1 MKKILIYALLALL
14 APASAMAD
22 EGMWLVNLFESSIY
36 PQMKKKGLKLKPGEI
51 YNERGTALSGAIV
64 AVDYGMG
71 TGSVISD
78 RGLVITNHHVAYGDI
93 HDLSTPENNY
103 LENGFW
109 AATEQDELP
118 VKGKTVMFLRRIA
131 DVTDEAMEMRDS
143 MIREGK
149 FGVFGTRKIY
159 GAIEKK
165 YGKDTPYEVSCA
177 SMWRGEKYLLFY
189 YEVYKDVR
197 LVGAPPEKIGAFG
210 GNQDN
215 WGWPQH
221 KGDFALYRVYGDK
234 DGKPAPYSKD
244 NVPIKPAKVL
254 DISTGGVH
262 EGDYTMV
269 LGFPGRTNRYM
280 SSFAVAEKQQVVNPV
295 VIRARHERM
304 EIIKKHMEADPKVRL
319 LYSDK
324 YFNLSNYADYATWE
338 NICLRR
344 YDVAGIREAEET
356 ELQRWIAETP
366 ERQTEYGRVLADL
379 KKGYAARAEAVR
391 RKNYFQ
397 EAWISPSDALM
408 TGFRVASMVN
418 RMRKEKIDS
427 VRVTDKAFAYALNL
441 TKKMYAAY
449 DPATD
454 QEIFAAMLKLF
465 TDNVPPQMWGDYLQ
479 QVYTRYDGN
488 AEAIADYAF
497 RNSACATLEKLC
509 EYFETPRT
517 ADQIMQ
523 DPLVALA
530 ASVST
535 MTFSDGVRN
544 AEEEAETDVD
554 KTESLYAKALYRMR
568 ESKGLPQ
575 YPDANSTMR
584 ITFGNVESISPY
596 DAVKYDFRTT
606 VDGYLEK
613 NDPKDFEFRVDDKMF
628 SLIRAKDWGRWGE
641 KGVLYT
647 DFITNNDITGGNS
660 GSPVLNGRGNLVGLA
675 FDGNRE
681 SMSGNIYFHPE
692 YARTV
697 CVDIRFV
704 LWIIDRYA
712 GASGLIEE
720 MRLMK

>member
-1 MKKILIYALLALL
+1 
-14 APASAMAD
+14 
-22 EGMWLVNLFESSIY
+22 
-36 PQMKKKGLKLKPGEI
+36 
-51 YNERGTALSGAIV
+51 
-64 AVDYGMG
+64 MG

-131 DVTDEAMEMRDS
+131 DVTDEAVEMRDS

-234 DGKPAPYSKD
+234 DGKPVPYSKD

-379 KKGYAARAEAVR
+379 KKRVCGPCGGRPPEKTTSRRPGSARA
-391 RKNYFQ
+391 
-397 EAWISPSDALM
+397 
-408 TGFRVASMVN
+408 
-418 RMRKEKIDS
+418 
-427 VRVTDKAFAYALNL
+427 
-441 TKKMYAAY
+441 
-449 DPATD
+449 
-454 QEIFAAMLKLF
+454 
-465 TDNVPPQMWGDYLQ
+465 
-479 QVYTRYDGN
+479 TR
-488 AEAIADYAF
+488 
-497 RNSACATLEKLC
+497 
-509 EYFETPRT
+509 
-517 ADQIMQ
+517 
-523 DPLVALA
+523 
-530 ASVST
+530 
-535 MTFSDGVRN
+535 
-544 AEEEAETDVD
+544 
-554 KTESLYAKALYRMR
+554 
-568 ESKGLPQ
+568 
-575 YPDANSTMR
+575 
-584 ITFGNVESISPY
+584 
-596 DAVKYDFRTT
+596 
-606 VDGYLEK
+606 
-613 NDPKDFEFRVDDKMF
+613 
-628 SLIRAKDWGRWGE
+628 
-641 KGVLYT
+641 
-647 DFITNNDITGGNS
+647 
-660 GSPVLNGRGNLVGLA
+660 
-675 FDGNRE
+675 
-681 SMSGNIYFHPE
+681 
-692 YARTV
+692 
-697 CVDIRFV
+697 
-704 LWIIDRYA
+704 
-712 GASGLIEE
+712 
-720 MRLMK
+720 

>member
-1 MKKILIYALLALL
+1 
-14 APASAMAD
+14 
-22 EGMWLVNLFESSIY
+22 
-36 PQMKKKGLKLKPGEI
+36 
-51 YNERGTALSGAIV
+51 
-64 AVDYGMG
+64 
-71 TGSVISD
+71 
-78 RGLVITNHHVAYGDI
+78 
-93 HDLSTPENNY
+93 
-103 LENGFW
+103 
-109 AATEQDELP
+109 
-118 VKGKTVMFLRRIA
+118 
-131 DVTDEAMEMRDS
+131 
-143 MIREGK
+143 
-149 FGVFGTRKIY
+149 
-159 GAIEKK
+159 
-165 YGKDTPYEVSCA
+165 
-177 SMWRGEKYLLFY
+177 
-189 YEVYKDVR
+189 
-197 LVGAPPEKIGAFG
+197 
-210 GNQDN
+210 
-215 WGWPQH
+215 
-221 KGDFALYRVYGDK
+221 
-234 DGKPAPYSKD
+234 
-244 NVPIKPAKVL
+244 
-254 DISTGGVH
+254 
-262 EGDYTMV
+262 
-269 LGFPGRTNRYM
+269 
-280 SSFAVAEKQQVVNPV
+280 
-295 VIRARHERM
+295 
-304 EIIKKHMEADPKVRL
+304 
-319 LYSDK
+319 
-324 YFNLSNYADYATWE
+324 
-338 NICLRR
+338 
-344 YDVAGIREAEET
+344 
-356 ELQRWIAETP
+356 
-366 ERQTEYGRVLADL
+366 
-379 KKGYAARAEAVR
+379 
-391 RKNYFQ
+391 
-397 EAWISPSDALM
+397 M

-584 ITFGNVESISPY
+584 ITF
-596 DAVKYDFRTT
+596 
-606 VDGYLEK
+606 EK

-681 SMSGNIYFHPE
+681 SMSGDIYFHPE

-720 MRLMK
+720 MRLVK

>member
-131 DVTDEAMEMRDS
+131 DVTDEAVEMRDS

-234 DGKPAPYSKD
+234 DGKPVPYSKD

-344 YDVAGIREAEET
+344 YDVIGIRAAEEAR
-356 ELQRWIAETP
+356 LAAWIDADP
-366 ERQTEYGRVLADL
+366 ARRAEYGDLLANL
-379 KKGYAARAEAVR
+379 KKGYEARAEAVR
-391 RKNYFQ
+391 EKCYYQ
-397 EAWISPSDALM
+397 ETWIRPSDVMM
-408 TGFRVASMVN
+408 TANRLGTLVDRMQRDGIASVQDGDKN
-418 RMRKEKIDS
+418 FAGVKSNTRRMMKDFDLA
-427 VRVTDKAFAYALNL
+427 TDKEVL
-441 TKKMYAAY
+441 TRMM
-449 DPATD
+449 
-454 QEIFAAMLKLF
+454 ESF
-465 TDNVPPQMWGDYLQ
+465 TGNVPREMWGEQLPQ
-479 QVYTRYDGN
+479 LYDRFKGDVP
-488 AEAIADYAF
+488 ALVDYAF
-497 RNSACATLEKLC
+497 ENTCCTSYEKLC
-509 EYFETPRT
+509 AWFAQPRT
-517 ADQIMQ
+517 AEEILS
-523 DPLVALA
+523 DPMA
-530 ASVST
+530 AMANSVSSRR
-535 MTFSDGVRN
+535 FAEKLKQ
-544 AEEEAETDVD
+544 AEEASGIDAD
-554 KTESLYAKALYRMR
+554 KEELRYAHAIYEMR
-568 ESKGLPQ
+568 ESEGTPQ

-584 ITFGNVESISPY
+584 LTYGTVGPVSPK
-596 DAVKYDFRTT
+596 DAVHYDSRST

-613 NDPKDFEFRVDDKMF
+613 YNPDDYEFRVDERMS
-628 SLIRAKDWGRWGE
+628 SLIRSKDWGRWGE
-641 KGVLYT
+641 NGRLYVNFLT
-647 DFITNNDITGGNS
+647 DNDITGGNS
-660 GSPVLNGRGNLVGLA
+660 GSPVLDARGDVIGLA

-681 SMSGNIYFHPE
+681 SMSGDVYFHPTNFK
-692 YARTV
+692 TV

-704 LWIIDRYA
+704 LWIMDKYA
-712 GASGLIEE
+712 GAGSLIAE
-720 MRLMK
+720 MRLVK

>member
-1 MKKILIYALLALL
+1 MRQTVVHAAVRRVQIGVHTARREAVPHEIAQKPSLRVVRAERLHLVPRAVHHGMVRDDHLRAEGDRLLRNALRDVQRHED
-14 APASAMAD
+14 P
-22 EGMWLVNLFESSIY
+22 
-36 PQMKKKGLKLKPGEI
+36 
-51 YNERGTALSGAIV
+51 
-64 AVDYGMG
+64 
-71 TGSVISD
+71 SD
-78 RGLVITNHHVAYGDI
+78 L
-93 HDLSTPENNY
+93 
-103 LENGFW
+103 
-109 AATEQDELP
+109 
-118 VKGKTVMFLRRIA
+118 LRRIA
-131 DVTDEAMEMRDS
+131 DVTDEAVEMRDS

-234 DGKPAPYSKD
+234 DGKPVPYSKD

-488 AEAIADYAF
+488 SEAIADYAF

-544 AEEEAETDVD
+544 AEEEAETDID

-681 SMSGNIYFHPE
+681 SMSGDIYFHPE

-720 MRLMK
+720 MRLVK

>member
-1 MKKILIYALLALL
+1 
-14 APASAMAD
+14 
-22 EGMWLVNLFESSIY
+22 
-36 PQMKKKGLKLKPGEI
+36 
-51 YNERGTALSGAIV
+51 
-64 AVDYGMG
+64 
-71 TGSVISD
+71 
-78 RGLVITNHHVAYGDI
+78 
-93 HDLSTPENNY
+93 
-103 LENGFW
+103 
-109 AATEQDELP
+109 
-118 VKGKTVMFLRRIA
+118 
-131 DVTDEAMEMRDS
+131 
-143 MIREGK
+143 
-149 FGVFGTRKIY
+149 
-159 GAIEKK
+159 
-165 YGKDTPYEVSCA
+165 
-177 SMWRGEKYLLFY
+177 
-189 YEVYKDVR
+189 
-197 LVGAPPEKIGAFG
+197 
-210 GNQDN
+210 
-215 WGWPQH
+215 
-221 KGDFALYRVYGDK
+221 
-234 DGKPAPYSKD
+234 
-244 NVPIKPAKVL
+244 
-254 DISTGGVH
+254 
-262 EGDYTMV
+262 
-269 LGFPGRTNRYM
+269 
-280 SSFAVAEKQQVVNPV
+280 
-295 VIRARHERM
+295 
-304 EIIKKHMEADPKVRL
+304 
-319 LYSDK
+319 
-324 YFNLSNYADYATWE
+324 
-338 NICLRR
+338 
-344 YDVAGIREAEET
+344 
-356 ELQRWIAETP
+356 
-366 ERQTEYGRVLADL
+366 
-379 KKGYAARAEAVR
+379 
-391 RKNYFQ
+391 
-397 EAWISPSDALM
+397 M

-606 VDGYLEK
+606 VDGYIEK
-613 NDPKDFEFRVDDKMF
+613 NDPEDFEFRVDDKMF

-681 SMSGNIYFHPE
+681 SMSGDIYFHPE

-720 MRLMK
+720 MRLVK

>member
-344 YDVAGIREAEET
+344 YDVIGIRAAEEAR
-356 ELQRWIAETP
+356 LAAWIDADP
-366 ERQTEYGRVLADL
+366 ARRAEYGDLLANL
-379 KKGYAARAEAVR
+379 KKGYEARAEAVR
-391 RKNYFQ
+391 EKCYYQ
-397 EAWISPSDALM
+397 ETWIRPSDVMM
-408 TGFRVASMVN
+408 TANRLGTLVD
-418 RMRKEKIDS
+418 RMRRDGIAS
-427 VRVTDKAFAYALNL
+427 VQDGDKNFAGVKSNTRRMMKDFDLATDKEVL
-441 TKKMYAAY
+441 TRMM
-449 DPATD
+449 
-454 QEIFAAMLKLF
+454 ESF
-465 TDNVPPQMWGDYLQ
+465 TGNVPREMWGEQLPQ
-479 QVYTRYDGN
+479 LYDRFKGDVP
-488 AEAIADYAF
+488 ALVDYAF
-497 RNSACATLEKLC
+497 ENTCCTSYEKLC
-509 EYFETPRT
+509 AWFAQPRT
-517 ADQIMQ
+517 AEEILS
-523 DPLVALA
+523 DPMA
-530 ASVST
+530 AMANSVSSRR
-535 MTFSDGVRN
+535 FAEKLKQ
-544 AEEEAETDVD
+544 AEEASGIDAD
-554 KTESLYAKALYRMR
+554 KEELRYAHAIYEMR
-568 ESKGLPQ
+568 ESEGTPQ

-584 ITFGNVESISPY
+584 LTYGTVGPVSPK
-596 DAVKYDFRTT
+596 DAVHYDSRST

-613 NDPKDFEFRVDDKMF
+613 YNPDDYEFRVDERMS
-628 SLIRAKDWGRWGE
+628 SLIRSKDWGRWGE
-641 KGVLYT
+641 NGRLYVNFLT
-647 DFITNNDITGGNS
+647 DNDITGGNS
-660 GSPVLNGRGNLVGLA
+660 GSPVLDARGDVIGLA

-681 SMSGNIYFHPE
+681 SMSGDVYFHPTNFK
-692 YARTV
+692 TV

-704 LWIIDRYA
+704 LWIMDKYA
-712 GASGLIEE
+712 GAGKLIDE
-720 MRLMK
+720 MRLVK